1 MNFRQLEAFRHVILT
16 GTTKEAA
23 SRMFVT
29 QPAISRLINALEE
42 ELGFAL
48 FNRLKG
54 RLQPTT
60 AGLRFYEAVEQN
72 FLGLE
77 RLDQTAARIRRSEPR
92 ELKIACTPALSA
104 TLLPVA
110 IKAFRVH
117 YPRIMINVDTV
128 IVTDLLERIQQMR
141 VDLAL
146 TLAFPPIIGIEVEP
160 LLETENYCAM
170 PISHPLASKDVITP
184 EDLVGIPLLKPLP
197 TGPLTWEEEEQ
208 IYRKAGLEPGYAM
221 VYHTS
226 HTGYAMIAQG
236 LCIGLMEPFAA
247 QHWRN
252 EVTLRPFRPRVKLTY
267 ALAYPSPQIPS
278 NPIYEFREAIRETF
292 KNWRF
297 PSQR

>member
-1 MNFRQLEAFRHVILT
+1 MNFRQLEAFRHVIST

-23 SRMFVT
+23 SRMFVS
-29 QPAISRLINALEE
+29 QPAVSRLINALEE
-42 ELGFAL
+42 EVGFTL

-60 AGLRFYEAVEQN
+60 AGMRFYEAVEQN

-110 IKAFRVH
+110 IEAFRVH
-117 YPRIMINVDTV
+117 YPTIIINVDTV
-128 IVTDLLERIQQMR
+128 IVPGLLERIQQMR
-141 VDLAL
+141 VNLAV
-146 TLAFPPIIGIEVEP
+146 TLAFPPITGVEVET

-170 PISHPLASKDVITP
+170 PISHPLASKDIITP
-184 EDLVGIPLLKPLP
+184 EDLVGIPLLKPMP
-197 TGPLTWEEEEQ
+197 TGPLTWEEEDQ
-208 IYRKAGLEPGYAM
+208 IFQKAGIEPTYTM
-221 VYHTS
+221 TYHTS
-226 HTGYAMIAQG
+226 HTGYAMIARD

-247 QHWRN
+247 QHWRS
-252 EVTLRPFRPRVKLTY
+252 EVTLRPFRPRVKLIY

-278 NPIYEFREAIRETF
+278 KPIYEFCEAIREAFRNWTF
-292 KNWRF
+292 PF
-297 PSQR
+297 

>member
-54 RLQPTT
+54 RLKPTT
-60 AGLRFYEAVEQN
+60 GGIRFFEAVEQN

-77 RLDQTAARIRRSEPR
+77 RLDHTATRIRRNEPR

-110 IKAFRVH
+110 IKTYRDH
-117 YPRIMINVDTV
+117 HPKILINVDTV
-128 IVTDLLERIQQMR
+128 IVTGLLEQMQQMR

-146 TLAFPPIIGIEVEP
+146 TLAIPSVTGIEVET
-160 LLETENYCAM
+160 LFETENYLAM
-170 PISHPLASKDVITP
+170 SNSHPLASKTIITP
-184 EDLVGIPLLKPLP
+184 KDLVGVPLLKPLP

-208 IYRKAGLEPGYAM
+208 IFQQAGIEPNYVMA
-221 VYHTS
+221 YHTS
-226 HTGYAMIAQG
+226 HTGYAMIAQD
-236 LCIGLMEPFAA
+236 LCVGLMEPFAA

-252 EVTLRPFRPRVKLTY
+252 EITLRPFRPRVKLTY
-267 ALAYPSPQIPS
+267 ALAYPFPQIQSKPFQDFCE
-278 NPIYEFREAIRETF
+278 IIRETF
-292 KNWRF
+292 NNWTF
-297 PSQR
+297 PI

>member
-23 SRMFVT
+23 NRMFVT
-29 QPAISRLINALEE
+29 QPAISRLIHALEE
-42 ELGFAL
+42 ELGFTL

-60 AGLRFYEAVEQN
+60 AGVRFYEAVEQN

-110 IKAFRVH
+110 IKAYRDH
-117 YPRIMINVDTV
+117 YPAIMINVDTV
-128 IVTDLLERIQQMR
+128 IVPDLLDRLQQMR
-141 VDLAL
+141 VDLAV
-146 TLAFPPIIGIEVEP
+146 TLAFPPITGIEVET

-170 PISHPLASKDVITP
+170 PIAHPLASKDVITTD
-184 EDLVGIPLLKPLP
+184 DLIGIPLLKPLP

-208 IYRKAGLEPGYAM
+208 IFQKAGVKPIYTTA
-221 VYHTS
+221 YHTS

-252 EVTLRPFRPRVKLTY
+252 DVILRPFRPRVKLIY

-278 NPIYEFREAIRETF
+278 KPVYEFRDAIREAF
-292 KNWRF
+292 KNWTF
-297 PSQR
+297 SF

>member
-42 ELGFAL
+42 DLGFAL

-60 AGLRFYEAVEQN
+60 AGIRFYEAVEQN

-77 RLDQTAARIRRSEPR
+77 RLDYTATRIRRSEPR
-92 ELKIACTPALSA
+92 EVKIACTPALSA

-110 IKAFRVH
+110 IKAYRVH
-117 YPRIMINVDTV
+117 HPTIMINVDTV
-128 IVTDLLERIQQMR
+128 IVTGVLERIQQMR

-146 TLAFPPIIGIEVEP
+146 TLAFPPVTGIEVET

-170 PISHPLASKDVITP
+170 PISHPLASKDIIAP
-184 EDLVGIPLLKPLP
+184 EDLDGVPLLKTLP
-197 TGPLTWEEEEQ
+197 TGPLTWEDEDQ
-208 IYRKAGLEPGYAM
+208 IFKKAGIEPRYVTA
-221 VYHTS
+221 YHTS
-226 HTGYAMIAQG
+226 HTGYAMIARD
-236 LCIGLMEPFAA
+236 LCVGLMEPFAA

-252 EVTLRPFRPRVKLTY
+252 EVILRPFRPRVKLSY
-267 ALAYPSPQIPS
+267 ALAYPSPQIQS
-278 NPIYEFREAIRETF
+278 KPIIDFCEIIRETF
-292 KNWRF
+292 KKWTF
-297 PSQR
+297 LS

>member
-1 MNFRQLEAFRHVILT
+1 
-16 GTTKEAA
+16 
-23 SRMFVT
+23 MFVT

-42 ELGFAL
+42 ELGFTL
-48 FNRLKG
+48 FKRLKG

-60 AGLRFYEAVEQN
+60 AGMHFYEAVEQS

-92 ELKIACTPALSA
+92 ELKIASTPALSA

-110 IKAFRVH
+110 IKAFCVH
-117 YPRIMINVDTV
+117 YPTIMINVDTV

-141 VDLAL
+141 VDLAV
-146 TLAFPPIIGIEVEP
+146 TLAFPPITGIEMEP
-160 LLETENYCAM
+160 LFETENYCAM
-170 PISHPLASKDVITP
+170 PISHPLASKAVITP
-184 EDLVGIPLLKPLP
+184 KDLVGIPLLRPLP

-208 IYRKAGLEPGYAM
+208 IFQKAGIEPRYVMA
-221 VYHTS
+221 YHTS
-226 HTGYAMIAQG
+226 HTGYAMIAQD

-267 ALAYPSPQIPS
+267 ALAYPYPQIAS
-278 NPIYEFREAIRETF
+278 KPIYEFREAIRDTF
-292 KNWRF
+292 KNWSF
-297 PSQR
+297 PS

>member
-1 MNFRQLEAFRHVILT
+1 MNFRQLEAFRHVIST

-23 SRMFVT
+23 SRMFVS

-42 ELGFAL
+42 DVGFTL

-54 RLQPTT
+54 RLQPTA
-60 AGLRFYEAVEQN
+60 AGVRFYEAVEQN

-110 IKAFRVH
+110 IKAYRVH
-117 YPRIMINVDTV
+117 NPKILINIDTV
-128 IVTDLLERIQQMR
+128 IVTGLLERLQQMR
-141 VDLAL
+141 VDLAV
-146 TLAFPPIIGIEVEP
+146 TLAFPAIIGIEVET

-208 IYRKAGLEPGYAM
+208 VFLEAGVEPRYIAA
-221 VYHTS
+221 YHTS
-226 HTGYAMIAQG
+226 HTGYALIAQG
-236 LCIGLMEPFAA
+236 LCVGLMEPFAA
-247 QHWRN
+247 QHWRR
-252 EVTLRPFRPRVKLTY
+252 EVMLRPFRPRVKLSY
-267 ALAYPSPQIPS
+267 AMAYPSPQIPLK
-278 NPIYEFREAIRETF
+278 PIYEFREVIREAF
-292 KNWRF
+292 KNWTF
-297 PSQR
+297 PS

>member
-23 SRMFVT
+23 GRMFVT

-42 ELGFAL
+42 ELGFTL

-60 AGLRFYEAVEQN
+60 AGVRFYEAVEQN

-110 IKAFRVH
+110 IKAYRVQ
-117 YPRIMINVDTV
+117 YPAIMINVDTV
-128 IVTDLLERIQQMR
+128 IVTGLLERLQQMR
-141 VDLAL
+141 IDLAV
-146 TLAFPPIIGIEVEP
+146 TLAFPPITGIEVEP
-160 LLETENYCAM
+160 LLETETYCAM

-208 IYRKAGLEPGYAM
+208 IFQEASVEPRYTTA
-221 VYHTS
+221 YHTS

-247 QHWRN
+247 QHWRK

-278 NPIYEFREAIRETF
+278 KPISEFREAIREAF
-292 KNWRF
+292 KNWTF
-297 PSQR
+297 PS

>member
-23 SRMFVT
+23 NRMFVS
-29 QPAISRLINALEE
+29 QPAISRLITALEE
-42 ELGFAL
+42 ELGFTL
-48 FNRLKG
+48 FSRLKG

-60 AGLRFYEAVEQN
+60 AGMRFYEAVEQN

-117 YPRIMINVDTV
+117 YPTIMINVDTV
-128 IVTDLLERIQQMR
+128 IVPDLLERIQQMR
-141 VDLAL
+141 VDLAV
-146 TLAFPPIIGIEVEP
+146 TLAFPPITGIEVEP

-197 TGPLTWEEEEQ
+197 TGPLSWEEEEQ
-208 IYRKAGLEPGYAM
+208 IYQNAGVEPRYVTA
-221 VYHTS
+221 YHTS
-226 HTGYAMIAQG
+226 HTGYALIAHD

-252 EVTLRPFRPRVKLTY
+252 EITLRPFRPRVKLTY

-278 NPIYEFREAIRETF
+278 KPIYEFCEAIREAF
-292 KNWRF
+292 KNWTF
-297 PSQR
+297 PS

>member
-23 SRMFVT
+23 NRMFVT

-42 ELGFAL
+42 ELGFML

-60 AGLRFYEAVEQN
+60 AGVRFYEAVEQN

-110 IKAFRVH
+110 IKAYRVQ
-117 YPRIMINVDTV
+117 YPAIMINVDTV
-128 IVTDLLERIQQMR
+128 IVPDLLDRLQQMR
-141 VDLAL
+141 VDLAV
-146 TLAFPPIIGIEVEP
+146 TLAFPPITGIEVET

-184 EDLVGIPLLKPLP
+184 EDLTGIPLLKPLP

-208 IYRKAGLEPGYAM
+208 IFQKAGVEPIYTTA
-221 VYHTS
+221 YHTS

-247 QHWRN
+247 RHWRN
-252 EVTLRPFRPRVKLTY
+252 EVILRPFRPRVKLIY

-278 NPIYEFREAIRETF
+278 KPVYEFREAIREAF
-292 KNWRF
+292 KNWTF
-297 PSQR
+297 PF

>member
-23 SRMFVT
+23 NRMFVT

-42 ELGFAL
+42 ELGFML

-60 AGLRFYEAVEQN
+60 AGVRFYEAVEQN

-110 IKAFRVH
+110 IKAYRVQ
-117 YPRIMINVDTV
+117 YPAIMINVDTV
-128 IVTDLLERIQQMR
+128 IVPDLLDRLQQMR
-141 VDLAL
+141 VDLAV
-146 TLAFPPIIGIEVEP
+146 TLAFPPITGIKVET

-184 EDLVGIPLLKPLP
+184 EDLTGIPLLKPLP

-208 IYRKAGLEPGYAM
+208 IFQKAGVEPIYTTA
-221 VYHTS
+221 YHTS

-247 QHWRN
+247 RHWRN
-252 EVTLRPFRPRVKLTY
+252 EVILRPFRPRVKLIY

-278 NPIYEFREAIRETF
+278 KPVYEFREAIREAF
-292 KNWRF
+292 KNWTF
-297 PSQR
+297 PF

>member
-1 MNFRQLEAFRHVILT
+1 MNFRQLEAFRHVIMT

-23 SRMFVT
+23 SRMFIT

-42 ELGFAL
+42 GLGFAL

-60 AGLRFYEAVEQN
+60 AGMRFYKAVEQS

-77 RLDQTAARIRRSEPR
+77 RLDQTAARIRHSEPR

-110 IKAFRVH
+110 IKAYRVH

-128 IVTDLLERIQQMR
+128 IVPDLLERLQQMR
-141 VDLAL
+141 VDLAV
-146 TLAFPPIIGIEVEP
+146 TLAFPPFTGIEVET

-170 PISHPLASKDVITP
+170 PISHPLVSKDVITP
-184 EDLVGIPLLKPLP
+184 EDLVGIPLLKTLP
-197 TGPLTWEEEEQ
+197 TGPLTWEEEDQ
-208 IYRKAGLEPGYAM
+208 IFQKAGIEPSYAM
-221 VYHTS
+221 TYHTS
-226 HTGYAMIAQG
+226 HTGYAMIARG

-247 QHWRN
+247 QHWRS
-252 EVTLRPFRPRVKLTY
+252 EVALRPFRPRVKLTY

-278 NPIYEFREAIRETF
+278 KPIYEFREAIRETF
-292 KNWRF
+292 KSWTF
-297 PSQR
+297 PA

>member
-1 MNFRQLEAFRHVILT
+1 
-16 GTTKEAA
+16 
-23 SRMFVT
+23 
-29 QPAISRLINALEE
+29 LINALED
-42 ELGFAL
+42 ELGFTL

-60 AGLRFYEAVEQN
+60 TGMRFYEAVEQN

-77 RLDQTAARIRRSEPR
+77 RLDQTAARIRSSEPR

-117 YPRIMINVDTV
+117 YPEIMINVDTV
-128 IVTDLLERIQQMR
+128 IVTDLLERLQQMR
-141 VDLAL
+141 VDLAV
-146 TLAFPPIIGIEVEP
+146 TLAFPPITGIEVET

-170 PISHPLASKDVITP
+170 PISHPLASKDIITP

-208 IYRKAGLEPGYAM
+208 ILQKADVEPRYVTA
-221 VYHTS
+221 YHTS
-226 HTGYAMIAQG
+226 HTGYAMIAQD

-278 NPIYEFREAIRETF
+278 KPIYEFREAVREAF
-292 KNWRF
+292 KNWTF
-297 PSQR
+297 PS

>member
-23 SRMFVT
+23 NRMFVS

-42 ELGFAL
+42 EVRFTL
-48 FNRLKG
+48 FSRSKG

-77 RLDQTAARIRRSEPR
+77 RLDQTAARIRRSEPC

-110 IKAFRVH
+110 IQAYRVH
-117 YPRIMINVDTV
+117 YPKFMINVDTA
-128 IVTDLLERIQQMR
+128 IVTDILERIQQMR
-141 VDLAL
+141 VDLAV
-146 TLAFPPIIGIEVEP
+146 TLAFPPITGIEVET
-160 LLETENYCAM
+160 LLEAENYCAM

-184 EDLVGIPLLKPLP
+184 KDLAGVPLLKPLP
-197 TGPLTWEEEEQ
+197 TGPLTWEEEELIFQ
-208 IYRKAGLEPGYAM
+208 NAGIEPRYVMA
-221 VYHTS
+221 YHTS

-236 LCIGLMEPFAA
+236 LCVGLMEPFAA

-267 ALAYPSPQIPS
+267 ALAYPSPQIPTKS
-278 NPIYEFREAIRETF
+278 IYEFRQAIREAF
-292 KNWRF
+292 KNWTF
-297 PSQR
+297 PA

>member
-23 SRMFVT
+23 SRMFVS

-42 ELGFAL
+42 EVGFTL
-48 FNRLKG
+48 FNRLRG

-60 AGLRFYEAVEQN
+60 AGVHFYEAVEQN

-77 RLDQTAARIRRSEPR
+77 RLDQTAASIRRSEPR

-110 IKAFRVH
+110 IKAYRVH
-117 YPRIMINVDTV
+117 YPAIMINVDTV
-128 IVTDLLERIQQMR
+128 IVPDLLERIQQMR
-141 VDLAL
+141 VDLAV
-146 TLAFPPIIGIEVEP
+146 TLAFPPITGIEVET

-170 PISHPLASKDVITP
+170 HISHPLASKDVITP
-184 EDLVGIPLLKPLP
+184 EDLVGVPLLKPLP

-208 IYRKAGLEPGYAM
+208 VLQKAGIEPRYVTA
-221 VYHTS
+221 YHTS
-226 HTGYAMIAQG
+226 QTGYAMIAQN

-252 EVTLRPFRPRVKLTY
+252 EVTLRPFRPRLKLTY
-267 ALAYPSPQIPS
+267 ALAYPAPQIPS
-278 NPIYEFREAIRETF
+278 KPIYEFRNAIKEAF
-292 KNWRF
+292 NNWTF
-297 PSQR
+297 PS

>member
-42 ELGFAL
+42 ELGFTL

-117 YPRIMINVDTV
+117 YPMIMINVDTV
-128 IVTDLLERIQQMR
+128 IVTGLLERLQQMR
-141 VDLAL
+141 VDLAV
-146 TLAFPPIIGIEVEP
+146 TLAFPPITGIEVET

-184 EDLVGIPLLKPLP
+184 KDLVGIPLLKPLP

-208 IYRKAGLEPGYAM
+208 ILQKAGIEPKYVMA
-221 VYHTS
+221 YHTS
-226 HTGYAMIAQG
+226 HTGYAMIAQD

-278 NPIYEFREAIRETF
+278 KPIYEFREAIREAFKHWTF
-292 KNWRF
+292 L
-297 PSQR
+297 S

>member
-23 SRMFVT
+23 NRMFVT
-29 QPAISRLINALEE
+29 QPAVSRLINALEE
-42 ELGFAL
+42 ELGFPL
-48 FNRLKG
+48 FSRLKG

-60 AGLRFYEAVEQN
+60 AGMRFYGAVEQN

-77 RLDQTAARIRRSEPR
+77 RLDQTAARIRCTEPR

-117 YPRIMINVDTV
+117 YPTIMINVDTA
-128 IVTDLLERIQQMR
+128 IVTDLVERIQHMR
-141 VDLAL
+141 IDLAV
-146 TLAFPPIIGIEVEP
+146 TLAFPPITGIEVEP
-160 LLETENYCAM
+160 LIETENYCAM

-184 EDLVGIPLLKPLP
+184 EDLVGIPLLKCLP

-208 IYRKAGLEPGYAM
+208 IYQNAGLEPRHVMA
-221 VYHTS
+221 YHTS
-226 HTGYAMIAQG
+226 HTGYAMIAQD

-252 EVTLRPFRPRVKLTY
+252 EVTLRPFRPRLKLTY

-278 NPIYEFREAIRETF
+278 KPIFDFREAIREAF
-292 KNWRF
+292 KNWTF
-297 PSQR
+297 PS

>member
-1 MNFRQLEAFRHVILT
+1 MNFRQLEAFRHVIVT

-23 SRMFVT
+23 RRMFVT

-54 RLQPTT
+54 RLQPSR
-60 AGLRFYEAVEQN
+60 AGMRFYEAVEQN

-110 IKAFRVH
+110 IRALRVH
-117 YPRIMINVDTV
+117 YPTIMINVDTV
-128 IVTDLLERIQQMR
+128 IVPDLLERLQQMR
-141 VDLAL
+141 VDLAV
-146 TLAFPPIIGIEVEP
+146 TLAFPPLTGIEVEP

-184 EDLVGIPLLKPLP
+184 EDLVGSPLLKPLP

-208 IYRKAGLEPGYAM
+208 ILQKAGAEPRYVTA
-221 VYHTS
+221 YHTS
-226 HTGYAMIAQG
+226 HTGYAMIAQD

-252 EVTLRPFRPRVKLTY
+252 EVTLRPFRPRLKLTY
-267 ALAYPSPQIPS
+267 ALAYPSPQIQTK
-278 NPIYEFREAIRETF
+278 PIYEFREAIREAF
-292 KNWRF
+292 KNWTF
-297 PSQR
+297 PS

>member
-23 SRMFVT
+23 NRMFVS
-29 QPAISRLINALEE
+29 QPAVSRLINTLEE
-42 ELGFAL
+42 EVGFTL
-48 FNRLKG
+48 FKRLKG
-54 RLQPTT
+54 RLQPTA

-77 RLDQTAARIRRSEPR
+77 RLDQTAAGIRRREPR

-110 IKAFRVH
+110 IKAYSLH
-117 YPRIMINVDTV
+117 YPAFMINVDTV
-128 IVTDLLERIQQMR
+128 IVPDLLERIQQMR
-141 VDLAL
+141 VDLAV
-146 TLAFPPIIGIEVEP
+146 TLAFPPITGIEVET

-170 PISHPLASKDVITP
+170 PVSHPLASKDVITP
-184 EDLVGIPLLKPLP
+184 EDLVGMPLLKTLP

-208 IYRKAGLEPGYAM
+208 IFRKAGLEPKYVIA
-221 VYHTS
+221 YHTS

-252 EVTLRPFRPRVKLTY
+252 QVTLRPFRPRVKLTY
-267 ALAYPSPQIPS
+267 ALAYPSPQIPT
-278 NPIYEFREAIRETF
+278 NPIYEFREAIREAF
-292 KNWRF
+292 KNWTF
-297 PSQR
+297 PF

>member
-1 MNFRQLEAFRHVILT
+1 M
-16 GTTKEAA
+16 
-23 SRMFVT
+23 
-29 QPAISRLINALEE
+29 
-42 ELGFAL
+42 
-48 FNRLKG
+48 
-54 RLQPTT
+54 
-60 AGLRFYEAVEQN
+60 RFYEAVEQN

-104 TLLPVA
+104 TLLPVV

-117 YPRIMINVDTV
+117 YPTIMINVDTV
-128 IVTDLLERIQQMR
+128 IVPDLLERIQQMR
-141 VDLAL
+141 VDLAV
-146 TLAFPPIIGIEVEP
+146 TLAFPPITGIEVEP

-197 TGPLTWEEEEQ
+197 TGPLSWEEEEQ
-208 IYRKAGLEPGYAM
+208 IYQNAGVEPRYVTA
-221 VYHTS
+221 YHTS
-226 HTGYAMIAQG
+226 HTGYAMIAHD

-252 EVTLRPFRPRVKLTY
+252 EITLRPFRPRVKLTY

-278 NPIYEFREAIRETF
+278 KPIYELCEAIREAF
-292 KNWRF
+292 KNWTF
-297 PSQR
+297 PS

>member
-23 SRMFVT
+23 NRMFVT
-29 QPAISRLINALEE
+29 QPAVSRLIKALEE
-42 ELGFAL
+42 EVGFTL

-60 AGLRFYEAVEQN
+60 SGMRFYEEVEQN

-77 RLDQTAARIRRSEPR
+77 RLVQTAARIRRSEPR
-92 ELKIACTPALSA
+92 ELKVACIPALSS
-104 TLLPVA
+104 TLLPAA

-117 YPRIMINVDTV
+117 YPTIMINVDTV
-128 IVTDLLERIQQMR
+128 VVTGLLERIQQMR
-141 VDLAL
+141 VDLAV
-146 TLAFPPIIGIEVEP
+146 TLAFPPVTGIEVET

-170 PISHPLASKDVITP
+170 PISHPLASKDIITP
-184 EDLVGIPLLKPLP
+184 EDLVGIPILKPLP
-197 TGPLTWEEEEQ
+197 AGPLTWEEEEHILQ
-208 IYRKAGLEPGYAM
+208 KTGLEPRYVMA
-221 VYHTS
+221 YHTS
-226 HTGYAMIAQG
+226 HTGYAMIAQD

-267 ALAYPSPQIPS
+267 ALAYPSTQIPS
-278 NPIYEFREAIRETF
+278 KPIDEFREIIREVF
-292 KNWRF
+292 KNWTF
-297 PSQR
+297 PF